1 MKSNKVWMIRLT
13 GGNKGGRASDTLAY
27 TEHKYDQESVLTR
40 QCKARTNIGTHVQ
53 LSCFGIKMSNIRP
66 ALLPTHYY
74 QLESLSYY
82 RNHHQQLLISNI

>member
-13 GGNKGGRASDTLAY
+13 GGNRGGGGEGVSVWRASDTLAY

-40 QCKARTNIGTHVQ
+40 QCKARTNIRTHVQ

-66 ALLPTHYY
+66 ALPLVSTIRHNHYHIV
-74 QLESLSYY
+74 LS
-82 RNHHQQLLISNI
+82 